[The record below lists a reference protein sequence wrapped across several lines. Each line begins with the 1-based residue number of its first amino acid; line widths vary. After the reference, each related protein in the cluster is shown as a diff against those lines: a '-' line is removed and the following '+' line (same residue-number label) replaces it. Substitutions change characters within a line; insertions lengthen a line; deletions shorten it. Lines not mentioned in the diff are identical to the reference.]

1 MAITADEVRVAG
13 AGRVWVAPA
22 SSTLPTDSTTALD
35 AAFVDLG
42 YVTEDGVSFS
52 FSRETENLNAWQ
64 GDKLRVLSTEEP
76 AEVSFALM
84 QSNYDILP
92 IALGGGTV
100 TEPVADSGEF
110 KYTPPAKGTN
120 TERTMVIEFNDG
132 ESIHYRY
139 VLPRVQIEGE
149 VSFTLQRGEALT
161 YPLTFGV
168 LDADPKYEIFTDDP
182 AWDFT
187 V

>member
-1 MAITADEVRVAG
+1 MPINADEVRVAG
-13 AGRVWVAPA
+13 AGHIWVGPA
-22 SSTLPTDSTTALD
+22 GTALPTDATTALD
-35 AAFVDLG
+35 AAYVDMG

-84 QSNYDILP
+84 QTNDHILP
-92 IALGGGTV
+92 LALGGGTV
-100 TEPVADSGEF
+100 TEESEGEYKF
-110 KYTPPAKGTN
+110 TPPAKGTN
-120 TERTMVIEFNDG
+120 TERTIVIEFNDG
-132 ESIHYRY
+132 EDIHYRY
-139 VLPRVQIEGE
+139 CIPRAQIEGE

-168 LDADPKYEIFTDDP
+168 LDDDPKYIILTDDP
-182 AWDFT
+182 SWDVT
-187 V
+187 TS